1 MKFDLFSR
9 IPVAANRV
17 LATLVVLT
25 GLGLAT
31 PSAFANIP
39 LSWSATDTGV
49 PTTVTGSGTG
59 FLSVGPTTV
68 GNFSVQITAN
78 TSDPAGG
85 SGTTPASS
93 SQLSTTTFTISN
105 NSSATD
111 TLDLAVTGTGFS
123 VKTSDNA
130 SFSVSGSSS
139 AYNPSVD
146 STTANS
152 TINGTPIPGGG
163 MIGTPPLNGN
173 TSTYTWSPSSNSGS
187 LLFTNSSTFS
197 IGQALDI
204 TLAANDSVTLT
215 INTTVKA
222 VPEPSSM
229 AIAGLGALG
238 MIGYGLRRR
247 KALGA

>member
-1 MKFDLFSR
+1 
-9 IPVAANRV
+9 
-17 LATLVVLT
+17 
-25 GLGLAT
+25 
-31 PSAFANIP
+31 
-39 LSWSATDTGV
+39 
-49 PTTVTGSGTG
+49 
-59 FLSVGPTTV
+59 
-68 GNFSVQITAN
+68 
-78 TSDPAGG
+78 
-85 SGTTPASS
+85 
-93 SQLSTTTFTISN
+93 
-105 NSSATD
+105 
-111 TLDLAVTGTGFS
+111 
-123 VKTSDNA
+123 
-130 SFSVSGSSS
+130 
-139 AYNPSVD
+139 
-146 STTANS
+146 
-152 TINGTPIPGGG
+152 

-204 TLAANDSVTLT
+204 TLAAGDSVTLT